1 MHRLFLKDMINLI
14 NLFLHLDKYIGL
26 MIQNYGTLTYLIMFF
41 VIFSETGFVLFTF
54 FPGDT
59 LLFVAG
65 TFAST
70 GAIKMYWL
78 FIILS
83 LAAILGDNLNYSI
96 GKYFGEAILTRKR
109 WVKEKNLEK
118 TRKFFEKNGAK
129 TIILARFI
137 PIIRSLAPFVA
148 GISEMKYKK
157 FFSYNIIGGVLWV
170 ILMLTL
176 GYFFGSIPFVKNN
189 LSMII
194 IGIVI
199 LSWVPAIVAWAKR
212 EK

>member
-1 MHRLFLKDMINLI
+1 
-14 NLFLHLDKYIGL
+14 
-26 MIQNYGTLTYLIMFF
+26 MFF
-41 VIFSETGFVLFTF
+41 IIFSETGFVLFTF

-70 GAIKMYWL
+70 GAIKMHWL

-96 GKYFGEAILTRKR
+96 GKYFGERILLKKR
-109 WVKEKNLEK
+109 WVKEKNINK
-118 TRKFFEKNGAK
+118 TKRFFERNGAK

-137 PIIRSLAPFVA
+137 PIIRSVAPFVA
-148 GISEMKYKK
+148 GISEMNYKK
-157 FFSYNIIGGVLWV
+157 FLSYNIIGGILWV
-170 ILMLTL
+170 GLMLSL

-189 LSMII
+189 LSLII
-194 IGIVI
+194 ITII
-199 LSWVPAIVAWAKR
+199 IISWIPAIATYIKERKR
-212 EK
+212 E

>member
-1 MHRLFLKDMINLI
+1 MHRLFLKNMINLI
-14 NLFLHLDKYIGL
+14 DLFLHLDKYIGL

-65 TFAST
+65 TFASI
-70 GAIKMYWL
+70 GAIKIYWL

-83 LAAILGDNLNYSI
+83 SAAILGDNLNYSI

>member
-1 MHRLFLKDMINLI
+1 MNIIFDI
-14 NLFLHLDKYIGL
+14 FLHLDKYIGSI
-26 MIQNYGTLTYLIMFF
+26 IQSYGALTYLIMFF

-65 TFAST
+65 TFASI
-70 GAIKMYWL
+70 GVIKIHWL

-96 GKYFGEAILTRKR
+96 GKYFGERILMKKR
-109 WVKEKNLEK
+109 WVKEKDIIK
-118 TRKFFEKNGAK
+118 TKRFFEKNGAK
-129 TIILARFI
+129 TIVLARFI
-137 PIIRSLAPFVA
+137 PVIRSLAPFVA
-148 GISEMKYKK
+148 GISEMKYKE
-157 FFSYNIIGGVLWV
+157 FFWYNVIGGIVWV
-170 ILMLTL
+170 ALMLSA
-176 GYFFGSIPFVKNN
+176 GYFFGSIPFIKDN
-189 LSMII
+189 LSIII

-199 LSWVPAIVAWAKR
+199 LSWIPAIIAWMSR

>member
-1 MHRLFLKDMINLI
+1 MYRLFFKNMINLI
-14 NLFLHLDKYIGL
+14 DLFIHLDKYIGL
-26 MIQNYGTLTYLIMFF
+26 MIQNYGILTYLIMFF

-70 GAIKMYWL
+70 GAIKIHWL

-96 GKYFGEAILTRKR
+96 GKYFGEAILAKKR

-118 TRKFFEKNGAK
+118 TKIFFEKNGAK

-148 GISEMKYKK
+148 GVSEMKYKK
-157 FFSYNIIGGVLWV
+157 FFSYNVIGGILWV
-170 ILMLTL
+170 ALMLSL
-176 GYFFGSIPFVKNN
+176 GYFFGEIPFVKNN
-189 LSMII
+189 LSTII

-199 LSWVPAIVAWAKR
+199 LSWIPAIVAWIKR

>member
-1 MHRLFLKDMINLI
+1 MINLI
-14 NLFLHLDKYIGL
+14 DLFLHLDRYIGL

-96 GKYFGEAILTRKR
+96 GKYFGEEILMKKR
-109 WVKEKNLEK
+109 WVKEKDIDK

-157 FFSYNIIGGVLWV
+157 FFSYNVIGGILWV
-170 ILMLTL
+170 ALILTL

-199 LSWVPAIVAWAKR
+199 LSWIPAIVAWMKR

>member
-1 MHRLFLKDMINLI
+1 MNIILDILLN
-14 NLFLHLDKYIGL
+14 LDKYLGNL
-26 MIQNYGTLTYLIMFF
+26 IQSYGVFTYLIMFF

-70 GAIKMYWL
+70 GAIKLYWL

-83 LAAILGDNLNYSI
+83 LAAILGDNLNYAI
-96 GKYFGEAILTRKR
+96 GKYFGEEILLKKR
-109 WVKEKNLEK
+109 WVKEKNINK
-118 TRKFFEKNGAK
+118 TKKFFEKNGAK

-137 PIIRSLAPFVA
+137 PIIRSVAPFVA
-148 GISEMKYKK
+148 GISEMNYKK
-157 FFSYNIIGGVLWV
+157 FFSYNIIGGILWV
-170 ILMLTL
+170 ILMLSL
-176 GYFFGSIPFVKNN
+176 GYFFGSIPFVKKN
-189 LSMII
+189 LSLII
-194 IGIVI
+194 IAIVI
-199 LSWVPAIVAWAKR
+199 ISWIPAIIAWIKR

>member
-1 MHRLFLKDMINLI
+1 MVNII
-14 NLFLHLDKYIGL
+14 NLFLHLDKYIGI

-41 VIFSETGFVLFTF
+41 IIFSETGFVLFTF
-54 FPGDT
+54 LPGDT

-65 TFAST
+65 TFASI
-70 GAIKMYWL
+70 GVLKMHWL
-78 FIILS
+78 LIILS
-83 LAAILGDNLNYSI
+83 IAAILGDSLNYSI
-96 GKYFGEAILTRKR
+96 GKYLGEEIILKKR

-118 TRKFFEKNGAK
+118 TKRFFERNGAK

-148 GISEMKYKK
+148 GITEMKYKK
-157 FFSYNIIGGVLWV
+157 FLSYNVIGGILWV
-170 ILMLTL
+170 AIMLNL
-176 GYFFGSIPFVKNN
+176 GYFFGSIPFIKNN
-189 LSMII
+189 LSIMI

-199 LSWVPAIVAWAKR
+199 LSWIPAIVAWVKR

>member
-1 MHRLFLKDMINLI
+1 MNIIFDIL
-14 NLFLHLDKYIGL
+14 LHLDKYIGSI
-26 MIQNYGTLTYLIMFF
+26 IQSYGAFTYLIMFF

-65 TFAST
+65 TFASI
-70 GAIKMYWL
+70 GAIKLYWL

-96 GKYFGEAILTRKR
+96 GKYFGEQILLKKR
-109 WVKEKNLEK
+109 WVKEKDIIK
-118 TRKFFEKNGAK
+118 TKKFFERNGAK

-137 PIIRSLAPFVA
+137 PVIRSLAPFVA
-148 GISEMKYKK
+148 GISEMKYKE
-157 FFSYNIIGGVLWV
+157 FFWYNVIGGILWV
-170 ILMLTL
+170 ALMLSL
-176 GYFFGSIPFVKNN
+176 GYFFGEIPFVKNN
-189 LSMII
+189 LSII
-194 IGIVI
+194 ILGIVI
-199 LSWVPAIVAWAKR
+199 LSWIPAIIAWMSR

>member
-1 MHRLFLKDMINLI
+1 MNIIFDII
-14 NLFLHLDKYIGL
+14 LHLDKYIGNI
-26 MIQNYGTLTYLIMFF
+26 IQSYGVFTYLIMFF

-65 TFAST
+65 TFASI
-70 GAIKMYWL
+70 GVIKIYWL

-83 LAAILGDNLNYSI
+83 LAAILVDNLNYSI
-96 GKYFGEAILTRKR
+96 GKYFGEKILLKKR
-109 WVKEKNLEK
+109 WVKEKDIIK
-118 TRKFFEKNGAK
+118 TKRFFERNGAK

-157 FFSYNIIGGVLWV
+157 FFSYNVIGGILWV
-170 ILMLTL
+170 ALILTL

-199 LSWVPAIVAWAKR
+199 LSWIPAIVAWMKR